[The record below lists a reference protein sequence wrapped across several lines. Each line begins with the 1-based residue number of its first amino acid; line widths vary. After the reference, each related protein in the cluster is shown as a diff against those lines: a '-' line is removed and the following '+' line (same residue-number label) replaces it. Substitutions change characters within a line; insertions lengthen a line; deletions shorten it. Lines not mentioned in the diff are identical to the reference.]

1 MQTVRKSLWLNGLP
15 WHLRAV
21 RWMLR
26 REHRRSVDPVAVM
39 DENYPVIKEL
49 RALRA
54 LSVVAAAPERSIHGG
69 ELCVTR

>member
-1 MQTVRKSLWLNGLP
+1 
-15 WHLRAV
+15 
-21 RWMLR
+21 
-26 REHRRSVDPVAVM
+26 M
-39 DENYPVIKEL
+39 DDNYPVFKEL